1 MSIAPYELPHVRAS
15 PGDCAAGF
23 AQATRKIRDTPR
35 SPSRRSV
42 VRTGTESGS
51 RSCSMVLLTMLAPPS
66 QEPHGSRTR
75 ATARRR
81 IRNSQ
86 IADGYC
92 TGSSARH
99 AVAVG
104 DCELAAS
111 AARSIWSLS
120 VCLSVLRLE
129 IRDTIVGF
137 HDATRLATLHNSA
150 MTILSYLIL
159 SIFSEFPSLPPLLS
173 RFWDLMYGEMMLGL
187 PQGRHGWGGRGEV
200 HGWSL
205 RQSSGRWRVLVV
217 VPSGTRCPTSQLWT
231 GGPFSLLQPCC
242 CCCCCCPCV

>member
-15 PGDCAAGF
+15 PPETVRLAL
-23 AQATRKIRDTPR
+23 RKRHARLEIPR
-35 SPSRRSV
+35 SRRSV

-129 IRDTIVGF
+129 IRDKIVGF

-150 MTILSYLIL
+150 MTISSYLIFYLSYLSSASSL
-159 SIFSEFPSLPPLLS
+159 HFLPS
-173 RFWDLMYGEMMLGL
+173 F
-187 PQGRHGWGGRGEV
+187 RGF
-200 HGWSL
+200 
-205 RQSSGRWRVLVV
+205 
-217 VPSGTRCPTSQLWT
+217 GT
-231 GGPFSLLQPCC
+231 
-242 CCCCCCPCV
+242 